1 MKAKV
6 FLILATILAIFLAVF
21 ISGCVKE
28 PPKEKEKLT
37 IEMSDLIVHV
47 GLNPV
52 LSISLNKPLSDKKI
66 NFYLDEK
73 LIGSSLT
80 TNGKAFFSYNQSLKA
95 GNYTIKAVFSGD
107 DDYLN
112 TSSTRILSVV
122 KIETKIRTSNYKIY
136 FKENLSVDAL
146 LSSDA
151 GTINGSLVKFYIN
164 NKLVGDNYTNEE
176 GVAFLSLGNLKP
188 GNYSLTVVFDGSDM
202 YSSSDDTKNI
212 EVTEKIPVIIKTYE
226 SKEEIGSNS
235 TMINATLMDYKGNL
249 INGKKLSFYYGKNL
263 IGENITVEGNA
274 SIYFNIKNLSTG
286 SHLFIVNFIGDEN
299 YSESTSEGFITIKKE
314 FEISGVK
321 IYTEIPV
328 EELSRKKIDARRDSS
343 DIAGYCID
351 EVRDTEKENGNYIV
365 NFKKDE
371 TNNIILKSGIAQIG
385 LKDYDMLSCHIFLC
399 LKNNIECNE
408 INKIFDLL
416 GKMENISVILDSNVI
431 NSNNSENTTLQGYF
445 ELMKSIGV
453 IQSYLYSNGKLV
465 YIKPYLMLN
474 GTCILK
480 TSMNDIQNLTQNE
493 TNNCDIEGIYIIKND
508 SENKIYTDGRKIILK
523 GDSKALYVE
532 EIILRTM
539 ITPNIKEILKE

>member
-188 GNYSLTVVFDGSDM
+188 GNYSLTVGFDVF
-202 YSSSDDTKNI
+202 K
-212 EVTEKIPVIIKTYE
+212 
-226 SKEEIGSNS
+226 
-235 TMINATLMDYKGNL
+235 
-249 INGKKLSFYYGKNL
+249 F
-263 IGENITVEGNA
+263 
-274 SIYFNIKNLSTG
+274 
-286 SHLFIVNFIGDEN
+286 
-299 YSESTSEGFITIKKE
+299 
-314 FEISGVK
+314 
-321 IYTEIPV
+321 
-328 EELSRKKIDARRDSS
+328 
-343 DIAGYCID
+343 
-351 EVRDTEKENGNYIV
+351 
-365 NFKKDE
+365 
-371 TNNIILKSGIAQIG
+371 
-385 LKDYDMLSCHIFLC
+385 
-399 LKNNIECNE
+399 
-408 INKIFDLL
+408 
-416 GKMENISVILDSNVI
+416 
-431 NSNNSENTTLQGYF
+431 
-445 ELMKSIGV
+445 
-453 IQSYLYSNGKLV
+453 
-465 YIKPYLMLN
+465 
-474 GTCILK
+474 
-480 TSMNDIQNLTQNE
+480 
-493 TNNCDIEGIYIIKND
+493 
-508 SENKIYTDGRKIILK
+508 
-523 GDSKALYVE
+523 
-532 EIILRTM
+532 
-539 ITPNIKEILKE
+539 